1 MSSSTTDLIDFH
13 VGPTVLPTTSET
25 NTTFESDNLI
35 DTELPVFEQKLLT
48 QSTNLSSSS
57 RRDSVDVEDI
67 LIKIDSDEE
76 YERDSLDGEEVECG
90 DFLDVCDP
98 DETSLPVDNFEALLV
113 LKNLDDLLNA
123 TLAQSDD
130 IVNGNVPGQLDDDTQ
145 YVIEE
150 CLGELDNYLEAID
163 DNFDSYSNSSE
174 SYTEPSLEVCTNSV
188 FKLRP

>member
-13 VGPTVLPTTSET
+13 VGPTVLPATSET
-25 NTTFESDNLI
+25 DTTFESDNLI

-57 RRDSVDVEDI
+57 RRDSIDVEDI
-67 LIKIDSDEE
+67 LIKIDSDGE
-76 YERDSLDGEEVECG
+76 YERDSIDGEEVECG
-90 DFLDVCDP
+90 DFLDVCDAA
-98 DETSLPVDNFEALLV
+98 DDTSLPVDNFEALLV

-130 IVNGNVPGQLDDDTQ
+130 IVNGNFPEQLDDDTQ

-163 DNFDSYSNSSE
+163 TCDTDSNSSE
-174 SYTEPSLEVCTNSV
+174 NYTEHSLEVCSV
-188 FKLRP
+188 LLMFSS